1 MVWLLCKKKFHLWF
15 LLLNVSFMSKG
26 QEHGTFSRSCLLIS
40 FWTGLA
46 DQRLKNAWST
56 TEASLFTGRTSWLFF
71 SPGKMEVITDWEWG
85 CSYHFIVHFISW
97 CFLFYWQ
104 LYIIFNGMI
113 CIHVHSWW
121 LGDKKASPI
130 SLILS
135 CIWWIHRWQLGL
147 NFRTVG
153 FCLWHINA
161 WSQIQR
167 IQN

>member
-1 MVWLLCKKKFHLWF
+1 MVWLLCKKKI
-15 LLLNVSFMSKG
+15 SS
-26 QEHGTFSRSCLLIS
+26 LIS
-40 FWTGLA
+40 ASKCEFHVKRTRTWNHFLKVFGNIVLDRTSWPETLK
-46 DQRLKNAWST
+46 DKNAWST

-121 LGDKKASPI
+121 LGDKKASPK
-130 SLILS
+130 LHLMDTQMAG
-135 CIWWIHRWQLGL
+135 IH
-147 NFRTVG
+147 FRTVG